1 MGNIKVSS
9 DLLYEFIQKKG
20 LNVLPIAKRMGVSL
34 SIVSMC
40 FRHDPNRYG
49 KPLYFSTANIKR
61 LNEAIQQIA
70 SELDDSLIT
79 FGSSQT
85 CTIRKNT
92 YDPACVES
100 MKRLSEYF
108 NLTKLTHDVLG
119 WNLAKKRT
127 TLSIV
132 NCNRYGHITK
142 KDIDL
147 INTELLAIASVLK
160 SYQVVADKPTE
171 YNAK

>member
-9 DLLYEFIQKKG
+9 DLLYEFLQKKG
-20 LNVLPIAKRMGVSL
+20 LNVLPFAKRMGVSL
-34 SIVSMC
+34 SIVNMC
-40 FRHDPNRYG
+40 FRHDLNRHG
-49 KPLYFSTANIKR
+49 KPLYFSDVNIKR

-85 CTIRKNT
+85 YTIRKNT

-147 INTELLAIASVLK
+147 INTELLAIASVLN
-160 SYQVVADKPTE
+160 SYQVVADKATE
-171 YNAK
+171 DNAK

>member
-20 LNVLPIAKRMGVSL
+20 LNVLPFAKRMGVSF
-34 SIVSMC
+34 SIVNMC
-40 FRHDPNRYG
+40 FRHDLNRHG
-49 KPLYFSTANIKR
+49 KPLFFSTANIKR

-70 SELDDSLIT
+70 SELDDCLIS

-85 CTIRKNT
+85 YTIRKNT
-92 YDPACVES
+92 YDPACVEP

-108 NLTKLTHDVLG
+108 NLTKLTRDVLG

-142 KDIDL
+142 KDVDL

-160 SYQVVADKPTE
+160 SYHVVADKPTE
-171 YNAK
+171 DNSK

>member
-9 DLLYEFIQKKG
+9 DLLYEFIKKKD
-20 LNVLPIAKRMGVSL
+20 LNVLPFAKRMGVSF
-34 SIVSMC
+34 SIVNMC
-40 FRHDPNRYG
+40 FRHNLNRHG
-49 KPLYFSTANIKR
+49 KPLYFSDANIKR

-85 CTIRKNT
+85 YTIRKNT
-92 YDPACVES
+92 YDPACVEP

-108 NLTKLTHDVLG
+108 NLTKLTRDVLG

-160 SYQVVADKPTE
+160 SYQVVDNKPTE
-171 YNAK
+171 DNSK